1 MTKEVRV
8 IAGMAVE
15 ERADGEAQ
23 KLVGYAAVFDQ
34 ETDIGGYFREVVRR
48 GAFSEALTR
57 DDIHALFNHDYG
69 NVIGRKK
76 AGTLTVTEDDH
87 GLRVEIT
94 PPNTQLARDLM
105 ENIRAGNIDQMS
117 FAFSMDGGKQ
127 AWDETG
133 DTPLRS
139 IERVGELFE
148 VSVVPRGAYP
158 TTEIGLRSLEEA
170 RKERAVTGYGIRQ
183 TRMRMNLA
191 LREREG

>member
-48 GAFSEALTR
+48 GAFSEALNR

-94 PPNTQLARDLM
+94 PPNTQLARDLI

-133 DTPLRS
+133 DMPLRS
-139 IERVGELFE
+139 IEKVGSLHE

-158 TTEIGLRSLEEA
+158 TTEIGLRSLEQM

-183 TRMRMNLA
+183 ARMRMNLA